1 MMVPVS
7 FGKVSV
13 SAVVDTAAQIT
24 VISPD
29 LRRKLKWV
37 KPSNMEQ
44 VELCNAQK
52 DAVMMGTLWPHIGF
66 NLGGRKYYCDVI
78 EADIHDLLILGID
91 FLRGN
96 KCKVDL
102 GNDTLEF
109 GNGDIVHAHMRSD
122 VSASAFHISRLVVR
136 KKLSLPPNSVV
147 YVDAKMESPANVPF
161 AFEPVDNL
169 AQKKLFM
176 MPGMTQGDK
185 TVQVAVLNLADV
197 HVKLRRNQELAHAV
211 EVDAMLDMKA
221 EKGGKPVLYVREDD
235 QGGMP
240 VPQQYK
246 VCQLRVTGGE
256 HPDVIV
262 EGNEQGDLETE
273 TGEDTGCV
281 GGSLRDSESSGYTNS
296 STSESK
302 SCAGEDMLPEH
313 LRAMYDNAK
322 KRLSTEQAEK
332 LCTILVM
339 FADVFAKND
348 LDLGK
353 FTAIVH
359 RIRTGESLPIKA
371 GLRRTPLG
379 FESAERAT
387 LDSMLGAGVIEP
399 SQSEFAAAPVLV
411 RKRDKSWRYC
421 IDYRALNSATIRD
434 VYPLPLIEEC
444 IDCLAGKKWYCALD
458 MNSGYWQI
466 PLDEK
471 DKHKTAFLTKYGLFQ
486 FTRMPF
492 GLTNAPATFQRMVN
506 SVLSGLIWS
515 AVIVYLDDI
524 NVVGEEFDDTLANL
538 VEVLTRFR
546 QYGLKLKPRKCE
558 LFTQEVKFLGR
569 KVNPSGIQVTD
580 DHVKAVLEW
589 PIPTCCKELES
600 FLGFV
605 NYHRSFITGLAGR
618 AAILY
623 ELTGTPKKKWTWSEK
638 HTRAFEELK
647 KAVTSAP
654 VLAFPNSED
663 HFILDTDASD
673 FAIGAELSQ
682 VQQGVERT
690 ISYASKSL
698 PALMRNYCT
707 TRKEL
712 LAVLMFMQHYRHYL
726 LGRHFTIRT
735 DHASLVWIM
744 RFRNSG
750 GQLARWLSVLSE
762 YSFDIQ
768 HRSGSKHSNADG
780 LSRIPVQRECD
791 CYTAGRSLESLP
803 CKGCHFCTRLHE
815 QWRRFEEEVDDV
827 VPLSVR
833 TLKLSDGG
841 EEGGAKR
848 RLKTVI
854 EELYLPFIK
863 TSHVSDTHQ
872 LTVVDTPGLVMSE
885 LNNDEGV
892 SWDVRQIGCAPPGGS
907 NILPQYSSEELRDIQ
922 MQDSDLRPLFRWLDA
937 ESDPTQA
944 EIHLSSPATRQM
956 WRHRAQLKL
965 IDGVLFYVWQETS
978 HTRDLFIVPQKLK
991 EEMLVMYHD
1000 SLIGGHMG
1008 RDKTVERMRQ
1018 KVYWYGMPTDVKVHV
1033 ATCDACSRNKRQKTN
1048 PRAPLQSYQAGYP
1061 NYRVHLDV
1069 LGPFC
1074 ETPRGHKYVLMVI
1087 DQFTR
1092 FLEMIPLKTQ
1102 EADVMARAF
1111 FEGYVVRFGVPFIVH
1126 TDQGRNFESEMF
1138 QVFCSLMEISKTRT
1152 TAYRPSSNGQVE
1164 RYNQLV
1170 TSFLRCFLSSKHSEW
1185 DTDLPVLGMSI
1196 RSTVNRSTGYT
1207 PNFLRFGQEVNL
1219 PVDIVFDFPGGRK
1232 HFNSPSEY
1240 LKELMPQMART
1251 FSEVRD
1257 NLKGAQHSQ
1266 KKLYDE
1272 KKHVRR
1278 FDVGDLVYRRNS
1290 AYKPGLNRKLC
1301 PLFSGPY
1308 LVVEVKSPYLYKVV
1322 DQKREMILHH
1332 DKLRLCETRA
1342 VPLWVARKRHEILGE
1357 PLPVERPENH
1367 FDQEEVIE
1375 QRPERNNVQPENDWS
1390 EPSDSE
1396 QDIAQEEGASD
1407 DELELSSLFE
1417 TEPVVTR
1424 RGRLVKR
1431 PWHLRDFI

>member
-1 MMVPVS
+1 M
-7 FGKVSV
+7 
-13 SAVVDTAAQIT
+13 
-24 VISPD
+24 
-29 LRRKLKWV
+29 
-37 KPSNMEQ
+37 
-44 VELCNAQK
+44 
-52 DAVMMGTLWPHIGF
+52 
-66 NLGGRKYYCDVI
+66 
-78 EADIHDLLILGID
+78 
-91 FLRGN
+91 
-96 KCKVDL
+96 
-102 GNDTLEF
+102 
-109 GNGDIVHAHMRSD
+109 
-122 VSASAFHISRLVVR
+122 
-136 KKLSLPPNSVV
+136 
-147 YVDAKMESPANVPF
+147 
-161 AFEPVDNL
+161 
-169 AQKKLFM
+169 
-176 MPGMTQGDK
+176 
-185 TVQVAVLNLADV
+185 
-197 HVKLRRNQELAHAV
+197 
-211 EVDAMLDMKA
+211 
-221 EKGGKPVLYVREDD
+221 
-235 QGGMP
+235 
-240 VPQQYK
+240 
-246 VCQLRVTGGE
+246 
-256 HPDVIV
+256 
-262 EGNEQGDLETE
+262 ETE

-281 GGSLRDSESSGYTNS
+281 GGSLRDSESSGYINS

-339 FADVFAKND
+339 FADVFARND

-421 IDYRALNSATIRD
+421 IDYRALSSATIRD

-492 GLTNAPATFQRMVN
+492 GLTNAPATFPRMVN

-524 NVVGEEFDDTLANL
+524 NVVGEEFEDTLANL

-623 ELTGTPKKKWTWSEK
+623 ELTGTLKKKWTWNEK

-654 VLAFPNSED
+654 VLAIPNLED

-698 PALMRNYCT
+698 PAPMRNYCT

-780 LSRIPVQRECD
+780 LSRIPVQREYD

-815 QWRRFEEEVDDV
+815 
-827 VPLSVR
+827 
-833 TLKLSDGG
+833 
-841 EEGGAKR
+841 
-848 RLKTVI
+848 
-854 EELYLPFIK
+854 
-863 TSHVSDTHQ
+863 
-872 LTVVDTPGLVMSE
+872 
-885 LNNDEGV
+885 
-892 SWDVRQIGCAPPGGS
+892 
-907 NILPQYSSEELRDIQ
+907 
-922 MQDSDLRPLFRWLDA
+922 
-937 ESDPTQA
+937 
-944 EIHLSSPATRQM
+944 
-956 WRHRAQLKL
+956 
-965 IDGVLFYVWQETS
+965 
-978 HTRDLFIVPQKLK
+978 
-991 EEMLVMYHD
+991 
-1000 SLIGGHMG
+1000 
-1008 RDKTVERMRQ
+1008 
-1018 KVYWYGMPTDVKVHV
+1018 
-1033 ATCDACSRNKRQKTN
+1033 
-1048 PRAPLQSYQAGYP
+1048 
-1061 NYRVHLDV
+1061 
-1069 LGPFC
+1069 
-1074 ETPRGHKYVLMVI
+1074 
-1087 DQFTR
+1087 
-1092 FLEMIPLKTQ
+1092 
-1102 EADVMARAF
+1102 
-1111 FEGYVVRFGVPFIVH
+1111 
-1126 TDQGRNFESEMF
+1126 
-1138 QVFCSLMEISKTRT
+1138 
-1152 TAYRPSSNGQVE
+1152 
-1164 RYNQLV
+1164 
-1170 TSFLRCFLSSKHSEW
+1170 
-1185 DTDLPVLGMSI
+1185 
-1196 RSTVNRSTGYT
+1196 
-1207 PNFLRFGQEVNL
+1207 
-1219 PVDIVFDFPGGRK
+1219 
-1232 HFNSPSEY
+1232 
-1240 LKELMPQMART
+1240 
-1251 FSEVRD
+1251 
-1257 NLKGAQHSQ
+1257 
-1266 KKLYDE
+1266 
-1272 KKHVRR
+1272 
-1278 FDVGDLVYRRNS
+1278 
-1290 AYKPGLNRKLC
+1290 
-1301 PLFSGPY
+1301 
-1308 LVVEVKSPYLYKVV
+1308 
-1322 DQKREMILHH
+1322 
-1332 DKLRLCETRA
+1332 
-1342 VPLWVARKRHEILGE
+1342 
-1357 PLPVERPENH
+1357 
-1367 FDQEEVIE
+1367 
-1375 QRPERNNVQPENDWS
+1375 
-1390 EPSDSE
+1390 
-1396 QDIAQEEGASD
+1396 
-1407 DELELSSLFE
+1407 
-1417 TEPVVTR
+1417 
-1424 RGRLVKR
+1424 
-1431 PWHLRDFI
+1431 